1 MLYFFVNIDNRKQL
15 CFEGEALI
23 SSTQHRVFELSRAKA
38 QRPLTRKTVYATV
51 AFFISS
57 GLNCSLLFSIA
68 NTILATFLV
77 NAIIARP
84 EPFDI
89 FIV

>member
-1 MLYFFVNIDNRKQL
+1 MIT
-15 CFEGEALI
+15 
-23 SSTQHRVFELSRAKA
+23 TQHRVFELSRAKA
-38 QRPLTRKTVYATV
+38 QRPLTRRIIYATEV
-51 AFFISS
+51 FLISS
-57 GLNCSLLFSIA
+57 GLNASLLFSIA